1 MRGAGDSGTTGRP
14 AVPAQ
19 ATAPASSPVPAQAQA
34 PEAIPAQARA
44 SGAEGV
50 GGLGGSLA
58 YLLTRAERSVNRGLS
73 AALAAEDV
81 TVEQWRILQALADG
95 RGHSMGDLAEA
106 ALMPHPTLTKAV
118 DRLVERAVVYRGN
131 DPADRR
137 KVAVFLANRG
147 SELLGRLEAG
157 IAEHHR
163 AIRATYG
170 GVRTERLMRD
180 LELLLRSL
188 DG

>member
-1 MRGAGDSGTTGRP
+1 MVSGADEGGTTARP

-19 ATAPASSPVPAQAQA
+19 APAATREVRDA
-34 PEAIPAQARA
+34 EA
-44 SGAEGV
+44 G
-50 GGLGGSLA
+50 GGLGASLA
-58 YLLTRAERSVNRGLS
+58 YLLSRAERSVNRGLS
-73 AALAAEDV
+73 AALAAEEV

-95 RGHSMGDLAEA
+95 RGHSMGDLAGA

-118 DRLVERAVVYRGN
+118 DRLVERAVVYRGH

-147 SELLGRLEAG
+147 SELLSRLEAG

-163 AIRATYG
+163 AILATYG
-170 GVRTERLMRD
+170 AVRTERLMRD
-180 LELLLRSL
+180 LEHLVRSL